1 MVEHRRDTKVER
13 TPQTLVL
20 DASAAAK
27 WFLKEEDTE
36 KAVLLRDAHIE
47 GRLNLTA
54 PDLIVYEVA
63 NALNYHPKLTEA
75 DLDAS
80 LKELLEL
87 DLDLIPP
94 SREFSSQT
102 VRTARK
108 LEISVYDASYIALS
122 DIIATNV
129 VTADRKLHEKI
140 SKRRQ
145 SYLLGEMGHTWKLQG
160 NDPGRG
166 EA

>member
-1 MVEHRRDTKVER
+1 MVEHRCYSKVER
-13 TPQTLVL
+13 APQTVVL

-36 KAVLLRDAHIE
+36 KALKVRDAHID
-47 GRLNLTA
+47 GRLTLTA

-63 NALNYHPKLTEA
+63 NALNYHPKLTEV

-80 LKELLEL
+80 LKDLLEL
-87 DLDLIPP
+87 DLELIPP

-102 VRTARK
+102 VRTARR

-122 DIIATNV
+122 DIIATNL

-140 SKRRQ
+140 STKRQ
-145 SYLLGEMGHTWKLQG
+145 SYLLSEMGRTWNLPADRSG
-160 NDPGRG
+160 PD
-166 EA
+166 

>member
-1 MVEHRRDTKVER
+1 VER

-20 DASAAAK
+20 DASVAAK

-36 KAVLLRDAHIE
+36 KAVLLRDAHTD
-47 GRLNLTA
+47 GRLTLTA
-54 PDLIVYEVA
+54 PDLIIYEVA

-80 LKELLEL
+80 LKDLLEL
-87 DLDLIPP
+87 DIELVSP
-94 SREFSSQT
+94 SKEFSSQT

-122 DIIATNV
+122 DIIATNL

-140 SKRRQ
+140 SKKQQ
-145 SYLLGEMGHTWKLQG
+145 SYLLSEMGHKWNLQ
-160 NDPGRG
+160 
-166 EA
+166 AQ